1 MWRSESGS
9 LAETIENALYHEN
22 ETHSF
27 DTVLDNA
34 CARYVTEVKAAV
46 EDVDGWRER
55 AKVALR
61 AKWADPAPAQE

>member
-1 MWRSESGS
+1 VWRSESGS

-46 EDVDGWRER
+46 EGG
-55 AKVALR
+55 A
-61 AKWADPAPAQE
+61 APGGRSVKPWLPS